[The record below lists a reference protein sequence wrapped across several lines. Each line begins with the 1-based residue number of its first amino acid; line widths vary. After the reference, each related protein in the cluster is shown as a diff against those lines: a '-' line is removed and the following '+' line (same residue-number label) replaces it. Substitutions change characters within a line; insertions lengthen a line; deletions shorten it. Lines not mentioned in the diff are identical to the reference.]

1 VETSALLDPLK
12 ALAFASARLMALFAV
27 FSLLDSGNVK
37 GVVRMAIVLSLALMV
52 APLVYGPMPAQM
64 PMEQVLALMAKET
77 LLGGLMGFAANQMLW
92 VVQTVG
98 SLVDQQ
104 TGVGTASMIDPV
116 NNAQEGPTPGLLN
129 TVFVNL
135 LLASGGFLGL
145 LGLVFDSYT
154 LWPVFSYWPQLDQRL
169 EWLVSAQMRSLLDMA
184 VRIVSPVILVLL
196 LAELGLGLAQRY
208 LSTLNVFLISQGL
221 KIVLGFFM
229 LSLVLAGF
237 WDTVLGEMNPQRAVK
252 ALWRLLGH

>member
-1 VETSALLDPLK
+1 MESALLDPLK

-37 GVVRMAIVLSLALMV
+37 GVVRMAVVLSLAMMV

-98 SLVDQQ
+98 GLIDQQ

-169 EWLVSAQMRSLLDMA
+169 EWLVAAQVRSLFDMA
-184 VRIVSPVILVLL
+184 VRIASPIILVLL

-229 LSLVLAGF
+229 LSLVLAAF
-237 WDTVLGEMNPQRAVK
+237 WDTVLGEMNPQRALK
-252 ALWRLLGH
+252 ALWRLWGH